1 MIELTPE
8 EWHKAEQ
15 MARDLARDVDRNE
28 LGKVVSYFKRVRDK
42 EKFLTLLERL
52 PSSANIRSGRTQ
64 GYLQRIAGVCQRH
77 LADVEPDRRA
87 LAIVAWVFRLMTYE
101 QTRTGR
107 RQR

>member
-1 MIELTPE
+1 MMELTSE

-42 EKFLTLLERL
+42 EKFLTLLGRL

-64 GYLQRIAGVCQRH
+64 GYLRRIAGVCERH
-77 LADVEPDRRA
+77 LADVESDRRA
-87 LAIVAWVFRLMTYE
+87 LAIVAWAFRLMTYD
-101 QTRTGR
+101 QTRTGQR
-107 RQR
+107 RR